1 MDRFCMLG
9 VRSQEENGKV
19 DWSCGRKR
27 LLCVTRGAGH
37 TSGVGCV
44 LGGEKAAS
52 TLLEAG
58 RSGLLVSRLLVPPR
72 CLGWMAAPQGV
83 EGRASCRCA
92 LGPSHGDSRAR
103 DQDSVDYQGA
113 SCQGGEG
120 SRCSFL
126 PPKWCEGEGG
136 VVR

>member
-1 MDRFCMLG
+1 M
-9 VRSQEENGKV
+9 
-19 DWSCGRKR
+19 
-27 LLCVTRGAGH
+27 
-37 TSGVGCV
+37 SGVGCV
-44 LGGEKAAS
+44 LGGEKAAT

-58 RSGLLVSRLLVPPR
+58 CSRLLVSRLFVPHAA
-72 CLGWMAAPQGV
+72 WDQMAALQGV

-92 LGPSHGDSRAR
+92 LGPSHVDSQAR
-103 DQDSVDYQGA
+103 DQDPVGSQGA
-113 SCQGGEG
+113 SCQGREG